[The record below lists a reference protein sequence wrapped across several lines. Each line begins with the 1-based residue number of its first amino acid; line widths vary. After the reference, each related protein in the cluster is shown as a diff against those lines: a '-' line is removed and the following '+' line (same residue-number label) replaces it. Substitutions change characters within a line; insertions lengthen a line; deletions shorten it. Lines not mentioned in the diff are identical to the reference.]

1 MIIRTAREIPLFESL
16 GIFTEA
22 PKKKKR
28 KPRVVSVRPIKT
40 DYADLVDPEELFD
53 VEDIDDTSDD
63 IQGFDDLS
71 EDIDDFDDIPNE
83 VDLDYE
89 DQEDL
94 GDLGSDLD
102 SDFDVDSLSIDDI
115 DVNDVA
121 TEPETTPEEPEPV
134 EGEPTEVIDATAG
147 EAVPEQT
154 ETQPTEPTPAEGEVP
169 VEGEIQPE
177 QPSEEVPPAEG
188 EVAPEE
194 GGEVVDATTGEDGAN
209 IEDTG
214 DLGADVSLDTPADDG
229 TIDSNA
235 DPTATDP
242 NAGQSVTKDDVRK
255 HEMYKRFLDLYNA
268 IVYFIERLE
277 SGVSDSERF
286 ELASTKVLSKFK
298 RIENLTRDY
307 MLLKFQTD
315 SFLQNSF
322 FYEKIKAICL
332 LNFKSLELN
341 KNKKEESKH

>member
-53 VEDIDDTSDD
+53 VEDIDDTSED

-83 VDLDYE
+83 ADLDYE

-102 SDFDVDSLSIDDI
+102 SLSIDDI
-115 DVNDVA
+115 DVNDVVNEPEIA
-121 TEPETTPEEPEPV
+121 PTEPTPV
-134 EGEPTEVIDATAG
+134 EGEQTEVIDTATGTGEENPEQPETEPTEPAPVEGAVPVEDETSTPVEGETLPEQPAEEIPPAEEGGEVIDAT
-147 EAVPEQT
+147 
-154 ETQPTEPTPAEGEVP
+154 
-169 VEGEIQPE
+169 
-177 QPSEEVPPAEG
+177 
-188 EVAPEE
+188 
-194 GGEVVDATTGEDGAN
+194 TGENGAN

-229 TIDSNA
+229 TINSNA

-286 ELASTKVLSKFK
+286 ELASTKALSKFK

>member
-121 TEPETTPEEPEPV
+121 TEPETTQEEPVPA

-154 ETQPTEPTPAEGEVP
+154 ETQPTEPTPAESEVP
-169 VEGEIQPE
+169 V
-177 QPSEEVPPAEG
+177 EG

-209 IEDTG
+209 IEDTS
-214 DLGADVSLDTPADDG
+214 DLGADVSLDTPNDDG
-229 TIDSNA
+229 TIDPNA

-255 HEMYKRFLDLYNA
+255 HEMYKRFLDLYNS

-286 ELASTKVLSKFK
+286 ELASTKALSKFK

>member
-28 KPRVVSVRPIKT
+28 KPKVVSVRPIKT
-40 DYADLVDPEELFD
+40 DYTDLVDPEELFD
-53 VEDIDDTSDD
+53 VEDIDDTSEDM
-63 IQGFDDLS
+63 QGFDDLS
-71 EDIDDFDDIPNE
+71 EDIDDFDDIPDE
-83 VDLDYE
+83 ADLDYE
-89 DQEDL
+89 DQEEL
-94 GDLGSDLD
+94 GDLGSDMD
-102 SDFDVDSLSIDDI
+102 SDFDIDNLSIDDI
-115 DVNDVA
+115 DVDDV
-121 TEPETTPEEPEPV
+121 ETTPEEPAPV
-134 EGEPTEVIDATAG
+134 EGEPTEVVDATAG
-147 EAVPEQT
+147 ETAPEQT
-154 ETQPTEPTPAEGEVP
+154 ETQPTEPAPAEGDAPAP
-169 VEGEIQPE
+169 VEGEAIPE
-177 QPSEEVPPAEG
+177 APAEEVPPAEG
-188 EVAPEE
+188 
-194 GGEVVDATTGEDGAN
+194 GEVIDATAGDAGAD
-209 IEDTG
+209 IEAEG
-214 DLGADVSLDTPADDG
+214 DLGADVSLDTPAEDG
-229 TIDSNA
+229 TMDPNTMDPNA
-235 DPTATDP
+235 DPNAAADP

-286 ELASTKVLSKFK
+286 EAASSKALSKFK
-298 RIENLTRDY
+298 RIEDLTRDY

-341 KNKKEESKH
+341 KNKKDESKH